1 VEQEIVM
8 RSSIIPRAALLALAA
23 LALAGCASV
32 GEDECLAMD
41 WRTVGYEDGATGQ
54 GIERLTS
61 RRQACAK
68 HGVAPDLDA
77 YRSGRE
83 EGLLEF
89 CQPANGF
96 RVGAR
101 GRGYAGA
108 CPEYLAPAFSDAY
121 QAGRDLWRL
130 ESRVSDTIRGIAN
143 RRAEVERIDE
153 GLVSHQLRA
162 GRRGEDAGGT
172 RPGAAQHPL
181 TGRAPRQAAGRDRHA
196 GTRPARL
203 RGRARRI
210 PRHAGARRLLNPRH
224 YEPAPP
230 SFSSRM

>member
-8 RSSIIPRAALLALAA
+8 RSGIISRAALVALAA

-153 GLVSHQLRA
+153 GLVATSFELVGEAKTPEERA
-162 GRRGEDAGGT
+162 QALLNTRSLAERRG
-172 RPGAAQHPL
+172 
-181 TGRAPRQAAGRDRHA
+181 
-196 GTRPARL
+196 
-203 RGRARRI
+203 
-210 PRHAGARRLLNPRH
+210 RLLAEIDTLERALPG
-224 YEPAPP
+224 YEAELAEY
-230 SFSSRM
+230 RDTLAQAGY